1 MGAPLHC
8 IFCGT
13 ANGPG
18 DRFCRLCR
26 SPLGSLTEAAPPT
39 PASARHSGVR
49 SHAAAILIAAGMVL
63 AASATAFAARGP
75 LLDLAAHVVPQL
87 VQAPSNAEPPVT
99 ARARRDRHAGACPC
113 GHSHMRARKRARTG
127 SCQGTGAGRVHAG
140 GDAQG
145 ARPAGTHPEA
155 GNAPD
160 RGTAGPGVG
169 TGSGRDAGTG
179 TGPGGD
185 RGAGSGDAGSHPRG
199 NLVDRSA
206 GAGTDRTATRRGG
219 RGPGQPPLSRGHPLR
234 QHSPPGSASDAQNT
248 SAHHGARSTANSAS
262 ARRTPP
268 GVRSTARPARTR
280 SPKVNPPR

>member
-87 VQAPSNAEPPVT
+87 VQAPSNAEPPGPLVPAAT
-99 ARARRDRHAGACPC
+99 DTPAHAPAAIPTCGPASEHGQGVARGRVRDGCTPAATPKAHAQP
-113 GHSHMRARKRARTG
+113 ARTPKPATHPTAEP
-127 SCQGTGAGRVHAG
+127 QGLESAPGRDG
-140 GDAQG
+140 TRAQ
-145 ARPAGTHPEA
+145 AQVPAGTAVLDQETQAVIPVA
-155 GNAPD
+155 TSSTDQQAQAP
-160 RGTAGPGVG
+160 
-169 TGSGRDAGTG
+169 
-179 TGPGGD
+179 TGPQ
-185 RGAGSGDAGSHPRG
+185 RGAG
-199 NLVDRSA
+199 
-206 GAGTDRTATRRGG
+206 GAG
-219 RGPGQPPLSRGHPLR
+219 P
-234 QHSPPGSASDAQNT
+234 AS
-248 SAHHGARSTANSAS
+248 HR
-262 ARRTPP
+262 
-268 GVRSTARPARTR
+268 
-280 SPKVNPPR
+280 